1 MRQQFSI
8 RQCASALSLTF
19 VITATPWQ
27 LALAQ
32 TSKVS
37 VSNTV
42 DPLNPVIVT
51 ATRTP
56 TKASDVLADNIYI
69 GPEEIA
75 QAGQTSLVELL
86 QRQRGVE
93 VSTQGGAG
101 SNASV
106 FLRGTSGGQSLV
118 LIDGIRTQSSL
129 SGSTAWSA
137 IPLSLIDHIEIIFG
151 PQSSLYGSEAIGG
164 VIQIFTKKGD
174 GPFQAGGS
182 AGYGSYGTSIIEGSV
197 YGSTD
202 GENKTRYSLSASQ
215 ELSTGFNSVASNNP
229 CNPNQP
235 GSTRASA
242 YCASGWPTNR
252 TGYIRDSA
260 TGQLSQI
267 WAPGQE
273 VGAQFLTSRL
283 NNQYPATEYKPDF
296 SDYAA
301 INNRVTTLNTLAAYS
316 KNQITRIWNSLL
328 QVAVSTDNGQTLSPS
343 SNAVANSKQNI
354 YTWQNDIKLG
364 TDLLQLVA
372 ERRTQSAFATSGSI
386 SQEQN
391 TNSFAAAYQL
401 KRGANLASLSFRND
415 SITGYGPQNTGGIA
429 YGYFFNKEWRVNLN
443 YGTAFKAPS
452 FFDLYYPGYGVSSL
466 LPEKSKNTE
475 AGLHYETRTFD
486 AHLVVY
492 SNSISNL
499 IQYTSSGCPPGYA
512 FGCAGNVATAKITG
526 LSIGSAARLGNY
538 AIKASFDQQNPID
551 QSTGNLLAKRA
562 KQFGNIGLE
571 HQSSRLTTGVESTL
585 QGRRTDFDN
594 TGNMGG
600 YALLNLYASY
610 ELEKN
615 LSLFSRWNNVLN
627 KDYQLSYG
635 YNTPGSNVFVGLR
648 YAMK

>member
-1 MRQQFSI
+1 MKQQFSNK
-8 RQCASALSLTF
+8 QCASAL
-19 VITATPWQ
+19 
-27 LALAQ
+27 LAALLFGANPLQHAAAQ
-32 TSKVS
+32 TPNVS

-93 VSTQGGAG
+93 ISTQGGAG

-129 SGSTAWSA
+129 SGTSAWAA

-151 PQSSLYGSEAIGG
+151 PQSSIYGSEAIGG
-164 VIQIFTKKGD
+164 VIQIFTKKGS

-182 AGYGSYGTSIIEGSV
+182 AGYGSYGTSIIEGSI
-197 YGSTD
+197 YGSID
-202 GENKTRYSLSASQ
+202 GENKTRYSFSASQ

-235 GSTRASA
+235 SSVRSSAFCSAGWSTS
-242 YCASGWPTNR
+242 R
-252 TGYIRDSA
+252 TGYTKDSA
-260 TGQLSQI
+260 TGQISQM

-273 VGAQFLTSRL
+273 IGAQFLSSRL
-283 NNQYPATEYKPDF
+283 NNQYPATAYKPDY
-296 SDYAA
+296 SDYAV

-316 KNQITRIWNSLL
+316 KNQVTRIWNSLL
-328 QVAVSTDNGQTLSPS
+328 QVAVSADNGQTLAPS

-364 TDLLQLVA
+364 SDLLQLVA
-372 ERRTQSAFATSGSI
+372 ERRSQSAFATSGNI
-386 SQEQN
+386 SQDQN
-391 TNSFAAAYQL
+391 TNSVAAAYQL
-401 KRGANLASLSFRND
+401 KRGSNLASISFRND
-415 SITGYGPQNTGGIA
+415 NISGYGPQNTGSIA
-429 YGYFFNKEWRVNLN
+429 YGYFLTKEWRVNVN
-443 YGTAFKAPS
+443 HGTAFKAPS

-466 LPEKSKNTE
+466 QPEKSKNTE
-475 AGLHYETRTFD
+475 AGIFYETKSFD
-486 AHLVVY
+486 ARVIAY
-492 SNSISNL
+492 SNTITNL
-499 IQYTSSGCPPGYA
+499 IQYTSSGCPAGYS
-512 FGCAGNVATAKITG
+512 FGCAGNVANAKING
-526 LSIGSAARLGNY
+526 VSLGSTARLGNY
-538 AIKASFDQQNPID
+538 ALKASFDQQNPID
-551 QSTGNLLAKRA
+551 QSTGYVLAKRA
-562 KQFGNIGLE
+562 KQFGNVGVE
-571 HQSSRLTTGVESTL
+571 RQSHKLVTGVESTL
-585 QGRRTDFDN
+585 QGHRTDFDN
-594 TGNMGG
+594 TGNMSG

-610 ELEKN
+610 QLEKDI
-615 LSLFSRWNNVLN
+615 SLFARWNNVLN

-635 YNTPGSNVFVGLR
+635 YNTPGSNVFVGMR